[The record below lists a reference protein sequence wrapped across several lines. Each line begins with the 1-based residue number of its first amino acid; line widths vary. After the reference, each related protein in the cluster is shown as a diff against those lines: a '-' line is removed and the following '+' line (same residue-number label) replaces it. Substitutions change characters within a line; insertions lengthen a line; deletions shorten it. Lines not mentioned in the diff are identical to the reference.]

1 MAVRSLARRRAPVA
15 PLATTV
21 PEHWDRRRCHARPY
35 SRLTD
40 RRTNKAG
47 YRDRNHLWSRCRIK
61 KLDAR
66 IGREGPFETFG
77 NDAGGVRALAAFC
90 RKHGACLVVMEATGG
105 YERQAFAQLWGL
117 GLQAAIVNPRN
128 VRDFAK
134 AMGWLEKTDKIDAG
148 VIAWYGEVR
157 QVRPTP
163 PASPTQQR
171 LSALVMRLGQLTNL
185 RTAQIQQRREVTD
198 AAVLSTIS
206 EVLAVIARQIRALE
220 AEIVKEIAGDPLWRT
235 LDAEFRTLKGVAD
248 RTVARLMARLPE
260 IGLISGKAITKLVGL
275 APIARDS
282 GTFKG
287 KRPIRGGRE
296 DVRAVLFV
304 VAGLVAKFD
313 PDLAR
318 FRDRLLAA
326 GKPKMVVRIALAHK
340 LLVRLNAKA
349 RDAREAFAR
358 KTATLAA

>member
-1 MAVRSLARRRAPVA
+1 VTAIICGVDVA
-15 PLATTV
+15 
-21 PEHWDRRRCHARPY
+21 
-35 SRLTD
+35 S
-40 RRTNKAG
+40 
-47 YRDRNHLWSRCRIK
+47 K

-66 IGREGPFETFG
+66 IGSEGAFATFS
-77 NDAGGVRALAAFC
+77 NDAEGVSALAAFC
-90 RKHGACLVVMEATGG
+90 RKHGALLVVMEATGG

-148 VIAWYGEVR
+148 AIAWYGEVR
-157 QVRPTP
+157 KVKPTP

-171 LSALVMRLGQLTNL
+171 LTALVVRLGQLTSL
-185 RTAQIQQRREVTD
+185 RTAQNQQRRGVAD

-206 EVLAVIARQIRALE
+206 AVLAVIARQIRALE
-220 AEIVKEIAGDPLWRT
+220 IEIAQEIAADPLWKT
-235 LDAEFRTLKGVAD
+235 LDATFRSLKGVAD
-248 RTVARLMARLPE
+248 RTVARIMARLPE
-260 IGLISGKAITKLVGL
+260 IGLLSGKAITKLVGL

-282 GTFKG
+282 GTSKG

-304 VAGLVAKFD
+304 VADIVRKFD
-313 PDLAR
+313 PDFAR

-349 RDAREAFAR
+349 REARDEYAR
-358 KTATLAA
+358 QTAALAA